1 MTKQLIIGTIASGK
15 DQLLNTFNAVPD
27 DKLNWKPLDN
37 GRSALD
43 LAGDAAQTP
52 LLAVQLLQLAPG
64 ASMPPMRQAFAE
76 MSAQRANWTKADV
89 IQHLEANHQT
99 LAAAIEA
106 LSDEDLARPLSIPMG
121 PEFTM
126 TLPLAGWAMMAYRSY
141 ISRFAQINYIQTLY
155 GDFDGH

>member
-1 MTKQLIIGTIASGK
+1 MIKQLIIGTIESGK
-15 DQLLNTFNAVPD
+15 TQLLNTFNAVPD
-27 DKLNWKPLDN
+27 DKLGWKPLDN

-43 LAGDAAQTP
+43 LAGDAAQVP
-52 LLAVQLLQLAPG
+52 LLAIQLLQLAPD
-64 ASMPPMRQAFAE
+64 ATVPPMREAFAK
-76 MSAQRANWTKADV
+76 MSAERVNWTKADV
-89 IQHLEANHQT
+89 IEHLEANCT
-99 LAAAIEA
+99 ALTTVIKS

-155 GDFDGH
+155 GDFEGH